1 MNFVEA
7 SATCWFML
15 SPEDQLLTCFQKKK
29 IIIFSISYSN
39 RDSMSFL
46 GVLVLSKGN

>member
-15 SPEDQLLTCFQKKK
+15 SPQDQLLTRYQKKKK

-46 GVLVLSKGN
+46 GVLVLP